1 MVKVISTVSLLFLAG
16 VACAHDLAPVMDDT
30 PANAAMRYCQ
40 TIGVRA
46 AWDAQARFL
55 GAPSLFK
62 YIPEK
67 PLKKMFM
74 GEAEIPADGIY
85 VLDVLDLE
93 QRQHYEEVAFAGWK
107 AADSWVN
114 DGKTRPEYEV
124 LAALFYKRCKDD
136 LTIGSKEE

>member
-1 MVKVISTVSLLFLAG
+1 MVKVVSTLSLLFFAG
-16 VACAHDLAPVMDDT
+16 VTCAHDLDPVMDDT
-30 PANAAMRYCQ
+30 PAIAAMRYCQ

-46 AWDAQARFL
+46 AWGAQARFL

-74 GEAEIPADGIY
+74 GETEIPADGIY
-85 VLDVLDLE
+85 VLDALDLE

-107 AADSWVN
+107 PPIVGSTTVRRARST
-114 DGKTRPEYEV
+114 KCSQ
-124 LAALFYKRCKDD
+124 RCS
-136 LTIGSKEE
+136 TSVARTT